1 MRSRPGRF
9 YPRPALC
16 GRKTGHRATHPK
28 GAPTTGTERGRTR
41 RPCGLHPAA
50 ARHIEDGRFDMA
62 IVPEVALAL
71 GVPTVELVRSTH
83 AWTGLLSATRRR

>member
-1 MRSRPGRF
+1 
-9 YPRPALC
+9 
-16 GRKTGHRATHPK
+16 
-28 GAPTTGTERGRTR
+28 
-41 RPCGLHPAA
+41 
-50 ARHIEDGRFDMA
+50 MA